1 MVNVIKNNKKKK
13 NRLKSKVR
21 IILSLIVF
29 GSITAS
35 LLYNCA
41 YNVIKIF
48 ELKEEEKRLKQEQVT
63 LGTEYDDLEKDIKRL
78 NDKEYIAKYVREK
91 YLYSKEGELILRID
105 D

>member
-1 MVNVIKNNKKKK
+1 MNAIKNKKKK
-13 NRLKSKVR
+13 NKSLKSKIR
-21 IILSLIVF
+21 IFISLIVF
-29 GSITAS
+29 GAITAS

-63 LGTEYDDLEKDIKRL
+63 LGTEHEDLEKDIKRL

-105 D
+105 E

>member
-1 MVNVIKNNKKKK
+1 MKIIKNKKKK
-13 NRLKSKVR
+13 KKSLKSKIR
-21 IILSLIVF
+21 IFISLIVF

-48 ELKEEEKRLKQEQVT
+48 ELKKEEIRLKQEQIT
-63 LGTEYDDLEKDIKRL
+63 LGDERDVLEKDIKRL
-78 NDKEYIAKYVREK
+78 NDKDYIAKYVREK
-91 YLYSKEGELILRID
+91 YLYSKDGELILRID

>member
-1 MVNVIKNNKKKK
+1 MNAIKNNKKKK
-13 NRLKSKVR
+13 NRLKSKIR
-21 IILSLIVF
+21 IFISLIVF

-35 LLYNCA
+35 LIYNCA

-48 ELKEEEKRLKQEQVT
+48 ELKEEEHKLKQEQVT
-63 LGTEYDDLEKDIKRL
+63 LDSEHEDLEKDIKRL

-91 YLYSKEGELILRID
+91 YLYSKDGELILRID